1 MRVRNTRMPQWP
13 AEMFLPGLP
22 EATSRLRRRVID
34 SVRPDG
40 AVREPC
46 RSRVLESALLLRLLE
61 RTGIEADHHKRVGG
75 FLADRLESPE
85 PLDRLL
91 ATIALRHTGGTFARN
106 ADTLLDRFLER
117 APAFLTARKRVMLE
131 TVLALLGPPRRECR
145 PFDPTAFDTGNLHPW
160 AHVQTVAL
168 KVALADLTGHPDAIT
183 ANELRLLVDTQQSRV
198 VWEGNL
204 LVHLLVLHALVDR
217 PGLDS
222 VIVRGV
228 AKALTHQRA
237 DGGVPFVTDTD
248 TWCAVTAG
256 VALDAAGAPYEV
268 CRRIGD
274 HLTARQRVDG
284 GWSYT
289 DVAAL
294 ADVDDTS
301 VAIEFLHATDPI
313 RYRRTI
319 DFGLRALWNYQGAD
333 GGFPT
338 YIAGAPSEA
347 CMTAAAVN
355 ALSVRTSRHVER
367 ITTARRFLASTQHAD
382 GTFDPDWSRSRYH
395 AIFRALL
402 ATDACGPDAYRATV
416 KRALGAVRDG
426 QNPDGGWGQQPGD
439 PSDAIS
445 TAYALIALCRQG
457 DPTPLVRGVEHLLR
471 AQRDDG
477 GIDSV
482 PDMLGTRPFL
492 YAIPCLADHF
502 TLLALGHLSHRI
514 ARRAHDPRGSR
525 RAGATVG
532 QGRSPEAPGSFGGS
546 NRARGSTPPGTP
558 APRTASTASNVPT
571 TNTPTQTGERSPA

>member
-1 MRVRNTRMPQWP
+1 
-13 AEMFLPGLP
+13 MFVPELPV
-22 EATSRLRRRVID
+22 ATARLRRRVAD

-40 AVREPC
+40 AVRGPC

-61 RTGIEADHHKRVGG
+61 RAGLEADHHRRVAG
-75 FLADRLESPE
+75 FLAGRLDGAE

-91 ATIALRHTGGTFARN
+91 ATIALRH
-106 ADTLLDRFLER
+106 ADDPDEHGAGHLLDRFLER
-117 APAFLTARKRVMLE
+117 APAFLTARKRVLLE
-131 TVLALLGPPRRECR
+131 TVLTLLGPPRRAARR
-145 PFDPTAFDTGNLHPW
+145 PFDPNAFDTGNLHPW

-168 KVALADLTGHPDAIT
+168 KVALADLTGHADRVTHA
-183 ANELRLLVDTQQSRV
+183 ELRLLVDTQQTPG

-204 LVHLLVLHALVDR
+204 LVHLLVLHALADR
-217 PGLDS
+217 PHLDGL
-222 VIVRGV
+222 IVNGV
-228 AKALTHQRA
+228 AKALVHQRA

-256 VALDAAGAPYEV
+256 VALDASGAPYEV
-268 CRRIGD
+268 RRRIGD
-274 HLTARQRVDG
+274 HLAAGQRVDG

-289 DVAAL
+289 DAAAL

-301 VAIEFLHATDPI
+301 VAIEFLHATDPV

-319 DFGLRALWNYQGAD
+319 DSGLRALWSYQGAD

-338 YIAGAPSEA
+338 YIVGAPSEA

-355 ALSVRTSRHVER
+355 ALSVRASRHVER
-367 ITTARRFLASTQHAD
+367 ITAARRFLAGAQHPD

-416 KRALGAVRDG
+416 KRSLTAVRDG
-426 QNPDGGWGQQPGD
+426 QNADGGWGQQPGD

-445 TAYALIALCRQG
+445 TAYALIALCRQA
-457 DPTPLVRGVEHLLR
+457 DPRPVARGLEHLMH
-471 AQRDDG
+471 AQRPDG

-492 YAIPCLADHF
+492 YVIPCLADHF
-502 TLLALGHLSHRI
+502 TLLALGHIGNRLATRS
-514 ARRAHDPRGSR
+514 RRPGAPRGPGVQAAYPSTLR
-525 RAGATVG
+525 APGPGIAGARG
-532 QGRSPEAPGSFGGS
+532 A
-546 NRARGSTPPGTP
+546 ART
-558 APRTASTASNVPT
+558 
-571 TNTPTQTGERSPA
+571 TPTQTGERSPA

>member
-1 MRVRNTRMPQWP
+1 
-13 AEMFLPGLP
+13 MFDAGLVQ
-22 EATSRLRRRVID
+22 ATARLRSRVAE
-34 SVRPDG
+34 SVRSDG
-40 AVREPC
+40 AVRGPC

-61 RTGIEADHHKRVGG
+61 RSRFEGDPRR
-75 FLADRLESPE
+75 RLEIFLSDHLTSTE

-91 ATIALRHTGGTFARN
+91 ATIALRHPE
-106 ADTLLDRFLER
+106 DTLENGAGKLLDRFLQR
-117 APAFLTARKRVMLE
+117 APAFLNVRKRVLLE
-131 TVLALLGPPRRECR
+131 TVLTLLGSSGAEER

-168 KVALADLTGHPDAIT
+168 KVALAGLTGHPDVVAP
-183 ANELRLLVDTQQSRV
+183 AELRLLTDTQAATG

-204 LVHLLVLHALVDR
+204 LVHLLVLHALVGR
-217 PGLDS
+217 PDPADLVGAG
-222 VIVRGV
+222 I
-228 AKALTHQRA
+228 AKALAHQRA

-256 VALDAAGAPYEV
+256 VALDAVGAPYEV
-268 CRRIGD
+268 RRRVGD
-274 HLTARQRVDG
+274 HLASRQRVDG

-289 DVAAL
+289 DAAAL

-301 VAIEFLHATDPI
+301 VAIEFLHSTDPV

-319 DFGLRALWNYQGAD
+319 DFGLRALWAYQGQD

-338 YIAGAPSEA
+338 YITGAPSEA

-355 ALSVRTSRHVER
+355 ALSVRASRHVER
-367 ITTARRFLASTQHAD
+367 IAAARRFLAAAQHAD

-395 AIFRALL
+395 AVFRALL

-416 KRALGAVRDG
+416 KRALVAVRHG

-445 TAYALIALCRQG
+445 TSYALIALCRQS
-457 DPTPLVRGVEHLLR
+457 DPQPLVRGVEHLLR

-477 GIDSV
+477 GIESI

-502 TLLALGHLSHRI
+502 SLLALGHLGHRI
-514 ARRAHDPRGSR
+514 TESRHESGAPRSPGSDVGPGRAFSVSVTASGRSR
-525 RAGATVG
+525 SAG
-532 QGRSPEAPGSFGGS
+532 QGAPGK
-546 NRARGSTPPGTP
+546 STLSK
-558 APRTASTASNVPT
+558 AASTQTIPGKA
-571 TNTPTQTGERSPA
+571 TPTQTGERSPA